1 MDINCVDFL
10 GNRPGKPWGGSFFPL
25 AILRPRSHVR
35 RTRKPP
41 FPVSHAGMTSRQTE
55 TADTP
60 LAAWKDEGGKTTL
73 ELSGDWKLGVTP
85 EFPGGEGD
93 GWPDSFNTERLGT
106 FDSTLPAYLLR
117 KLRETEVEYPPLDGL
132 RDDLR
137 GLMELALKV
146 PERDDAKAQDEE
158 PHGITKLGVRSS
170 KTWLSLM
177 SFLEFTGDTVL
188 ATLRFFTG
196 RAGFR
201 ARDFWLTVQECGV
214 GALPIVALI
223 SFLIGMILA
232 FVGNVQLASFGA
244 SLYIADLVGIAM
256 VREMGVMMTAIIMS
270 GRTGAAFA
278 AHIGS
283 MNANQEIDAL
293 KTFGFNPFDFLV
305 LPRLFALTL
314 MMPLLTIYS
323 NVIGILGG
331 MLVGAGVGI
340 PPQLFL
346 TEMLSIVDLTQG
358 SLGVIKSVF
367 FGAAIAIAGCFHGMR
382 SGNSSAAVGEAT
394 TRAVVTS
401 ITVIIILDSAF
412 AVIFTIL
419 EI

>member
-1 MDINCVDFL
+1 MRAMSNQAES
-10 GNRPGKPWGGSFFPL
+10 PTTPQ
-25 AILRPRSHVR
+25 AI
-35 RTRKPP
+35 RK
-41 FPVSHAGMTSRQTE
+41 T
-55 TADTP
+55 
-60 LAAWKDEGGKTTL
+60 EGGKTVL
-73 ELSGDWKLGVTP
+73 VLSGDWKLGVKP
-85 EFPGGEGD
+85 EFSGAD
-93 GWPDSFNTERLGT
+93 GTAWPDSFRTEALGK

-117 KLRETEVEYPPLDGL
+117 KLRDADIDDPPLDGL
-132 RDDLR
+132 REDLR

-146 PERDDAKAQDEE
+146 PERSEAKSKDAE
-158 PHGITKLGVRSS
+158 PHGIRWLGARSS
-170 KTWLSLM
+170 AAWLSVASL
-177 SFLEFTGDTVL
+177 LEFIGDTVL

-214 GALPIVALI
+214 GALPIVSLI

-244 SLYIADLVGIAM
+244 SLYVADLVGIAM

-305 LPRLFALTL
+305 LPRIFALVL
-314 MMPLLTIYS
+314 MMPILTIYS
-323 NVIGILGG
+323 NAVGILGG

-340 PPQLFL
+340 PPRLFL
-346 TEMLSIVDLTQG
+346 TEMLTAVDLTQA
-358 SLGVIKSVF
+358 SLGVFKSVF
-367 FGAAIAIAGCFHGMR
+367 FGAAIAIAGCLQGMK
-382 SGNSSAAVGEAT
+382 SGSSSAAVGEAT
-394 TRAVVTS
+394 TRAVVAS
-401 ITVIIILDSAF
+401 ITAIIILDSAF

-419 EI
+419 DI

>member
-1 MDINCVDFL
+1 M
-10 GNRPGKPWGGSFFPL
+10 
-25 AILRPRSHVR
+25 
-35 RTRKPP
+35 
-41 FPVSHAGMTSRQTE
+41 
-55 TADTP
+55 
-60 LAAWKDEGGKTTL
+60 L
-73 ELSGDWKLGVTP
+73 ELSGDWKRGVMP
-85 EFPGGEGD
+85 DFSGEEGA
-93 GWPDSFNTERLGT
+93 GWPDSFRTEMLGT

-117 KLRETEVEYPPLDGL
+117 KLRESGIEDPPLGGL

-146 PERDDAKAQDEE
+146 PERSDAKSQDEE
-158 PHGITKLGVRSS
+158 PHGIRWLGVRSS
-170 KTWLSLM
+170 AAWLSLA
-177 SFLEFTGDTVL
+177 SLLEFVGDTVL
-188 ATLRFFTG
+188 ATIRFFTG

-214 GALPIVALI
+214 GALPIVSLI

-244 SLYIADLVGIAM
+244 SLYVADLVGIAM

-305 LPRLFALTL
+305 LPRIFALVL
-314 MMPLLTIYS
+314 MMPILTIYS
-323 NVIGILGG
+323 NAVGILGG
-331 MLVGAGVGI
+331 MAVGAAVNI
-340 PPQLFL
+340 PPRLFL
-346 TEMLSIVDLTQG
+346 TEMLTTVDLTQA
-358 SLGVIKSVF
+358 SLGVFKSVF
-367 FGAAIAIAGCFHGMR
+367 FGAAIAISGCLQGMK
-382 SGNSSAAVGEAT
+382 SGSSSAAVGEAT
-394 TRAVVTS
+394 TRAVVAS
-401 ITVIIILDSAF
+401 ITSIIILDSAF

-419 EI
+419 DI